1 MEAFETPEA
10 LISALSRDLE
20 PFRRDDQP
28 ICELRLT
35 GVLNFDRQDLDLARI
50 QQTAETI
57 VRPLLCQ
64 IQDHTRSNAYEFR
77 TDEQM
82 SRQELER
89 RVLTEIV
96 ENDIR
101 RRPQAALWADAAL
114 RIKQLALDGADPPAI
129 IEILSEVLETK
140 GRDDAPQEQ
149 A

>member
-1 MEAFETPEA
+1 
-10 LISALSRDLE
+10 
-20 PFRRDDQP
+20 
-28 ICELRLT
+28 
-35 GVLNFDRQDLDLARI
+35 
-50 QQTAETI
+50 
-57 VRPLLCQ
+57 
-64 IQDHTRSNAYEFR
+64 
-77 TDEQM
+77 M